1 MPEPDHTDDEIDAC
15 QLNHLQTLASEIDVA
30 IHCIG
35 HNALGNLEE
44 SVAKQEMLCAS
55 LMSTG
60 TKAAH
65 TIPAARTIPT
75 PELAS
80 AVANLG
86 KRSLHYAALLRHSG
100 RSIALLSA
108 HCNSHIH
115 PSQEAREPR
124 SKHQTWS
131 CEM

>member
-30 IHCIG
+30 IHCIA
-35 HNALGNLEE
+35 HNALGSLEE

-55 LMSTG
+55 LMSMG
-60 TKAAH
+60 AA
-65 TIPAARTIPT
+65 AARTMPT
-75 PELAS
+75 SELAS
-80 AVANLG
+80 AGANLG
-86 KRSLHYAALLRHSG
+86 KRSLQYAALLRHSG
-100 RSIALLSA
+100 KSIALLSA

-124 SKHQTWS
+124 LKHQTWS

>member
-1 MPEPDHTDDEIDAC
+1 MPEPDQTDDEIDAC
-15 QLNHLQTLASEIDVA
+15 RLNLLQTLASEIDVA

-35 HNALGNLEE
+35 HNALASLEE
-44 SVAKQEMLCAS
+44 SVAKQEMICAS
-55 LMSTG
+55 LMSTE
-60 TKAAH
+60 TTAVR
-65 TIPAARTIPT
+65 TIPAS
-75 PELAS
+75 ELVS
-80 AVANLG
+80 AGANLG

-100 RSIALLSA
+100 KSIALLSA